1 MAPVCLSQSRI
12 SSPCAYNTLGPYSLA
27 RALLLR
33 RKPERFE
40 STHTVQLYIRL
51 AVPKQEMVYVMLCFS
66 YGDYKQTLFNFLAF
80 NFFFKSQ
87 NISFLNSCCPFPVL
101 CSLEDL
107 GWGSTFANITVL
119 QRAGRASC
127 NWMRKIEVLCELKTL
142 CRHCAFNQMFNFTVR
157 IESHNHLV
165 NFAISL

>member
-1 MAPVCLSQSRI
+1 MPTTHWALIPWHGLCYCEENQKGLNLLTQYSYTSDWLCQSRKW
-12 SSPCAYNTLGPYSLA
+12 C
-27 RALLLR
+27 
-33 RKPERFE
+33 
-40 STHTVQLYIRL
+40 
-51 AVPKQEMVYVMLCFS
+51 MLC
-66 YGDYKQTLFNFLAF
+66 YVFLTVTI
-80 NFFFKSQ
+80 NRGCLISWLLTFFFKSQ